1 MAGCP
6 IDGAVNHTVAHPGSI
21 KSQREGYDY
30 FSEQRLAVGT
40 STQNSQ
46 QQSAISPQ
54 LDLRMPAFFPVKT
67 ATFKLDEAR
76 AFRRLSFSVVEMAI
90 ITAVV
95 LRVYRALALALAGS
109 NVFLLGLSFAL
120 GFVVLFG
127 MVTLHLGNFTVR
139 RWLWRAPLF
148 ALIEAAAESL
158 TSLGLIALHREPL
171 GSARAIYADWPGIV
185 GNIFTWRVSSIVV
198 FAAILAA
205 VVTMTRAT

>member
-1 MAGCP
+1 
-6 IDGAVNHTVAHPGSI
+6 
-21 KSQREGYDY
+21 
-30 FSEQRLAVGT
+30 
-40 STQNSQ
+40 
-46 QQSAISPQ
+46 
-54 LDLRMPAFFPVKT
+54 MPAFFPVKT

-109 NVFLLGLSFAL
+109 NVFFLGLSFAL

-198 FAAILAA
+198 FAAVLAA
-205 VVTMTRAT
+205 VVTMTRATLGEESRDGATERTA

>member
-1 MAGCP
+1 
-6 IDGAVNHTVAHPGSI
+6 
-21 KSQREGYDY
+21 
-30 FSEQRLAVGT
+30 
-40 STQNSQ
+40 
-46 QQSAISPQ
+46 
-54 LDLRMPAFFPVKT
+54 MPAFFPVKT

-109 NVFLLGLSFAL
+109 NVFFLGLSFAL

-185 GNIFTWRVSSIVV
+185 GNIFTWRVSAIVV
-198 FAAILAA
+198 FAAVLAA
-205 VVTMTRAT
+205 VVIMTRVTLGEETRNGANETPA

>member
-1 MAGCP
+1 
-6 IDGAVNHTVAHPGSI
+6 
-21 KSQREGYDY
+21 
-30 FSEQRLAVGT
+30 
-40 STQNSQ
+40 
-46 QQSAISPQ
+46 
-54 LDLRMPAFFPVKT
+54 MPVFFPVRT
-67 ATFKLDEAR
+67 ASFKLDEAR

-90 ITAVV
+90 ITAVM

-109 NVFLLGLSFAL
+109 NVFFLGLSFAL

-148 ALIEAAAESL
+148 GLIEAAAESL
-158 TSLGLIALHREPL
+158 TSLGLIAIHREPL

-205 VVTMTRAT
+205 VVTMTRVTLGEEPAEGRGGERTA

>member
-1 MAGCP
+1 
-6 IDGAVNHTVAHPGSI
+6 
-21 KSQREGYDY
+21 
-30 FSEQRLAVGT
+30 
-40 STQNSQ
+40 
-46 QQSAISPQ
+46 
-54 LDLRMPAFFPVKT
+54 MPAFFPVKT

-109 NVFLLGLSFAL
+109 NVFFLGLSFAL

-171 GSARAIYADWPGIV
+171 GSARAIYADWPGMV

-198 FAAILAA
+198 FAAVLAA
-205 VVTMTRAT
+205 VVTMTRATLGEESRDGATERTA

>member
-1 MAGCP
+1 
-6 IDGAVNHTVAHPGSI
+6 
-21 KSQREGYDY
+21 
-30 FSEQRLAVGT
+30 
-40 STQNSQ
+40 
-46 QQSAISPQ
+46 
-54 LDLRMPAFFPVKT
+54 MPAFFPVKT

-95 LRVYRALALALAGS
+95 LRVYRALALSLAGS

-148 ALIEAAAESL
+148 AFIEAAAESL
-158 TSLGLIALHREPL
+158 TSLALIALHREPL

-185 GNIFTWRVSSIVV
+185 GNIFTWRVSAIVV
-198 FAAILAA
+198 FAAVLAA
-205 VVTMTRAT
+205 VVMMTRATLGDETEARQGTKTTA

>member
-1 MAGCP
+1 
-6 IDGAVNHTVAHPGSI
+6 
-21 KSQREGYDY
+21 
-30 FSEQRLAVGT
+30 
-40 STQNSQ
+40 
-46 QQSAISPQ
+46 
-54 LDLRMPAFFPVKT
+54 MPAFFPVKT

-76 AFRRLSFSVVEMAI
+76 AFRRLSYSVVEMAV

-95 LRVYRALALALAGS
+95 LRVYRALALALAGA
-109 NVFLLGLSFAL
+109 NVFALGLSFAI

-148 ALIEAAAESL
+148 ALIEASAESL

-185 GNIFTWRVSSIVV
+185 GSIFTWRLSAIVV
-198 FAAILAA
+198 FALILAG
-205 VVTMTRAT
+205 VVQMARVTLGEDTGEGTRAGKTTA

>member
-1 MAGCP
+1 
-6 IDGAVNHTVAHPGSI
+6 
-21 KSQREGYDY
+21 
-30 FSEQRLAVGT
+30 
-40 STQNSQ
+40 
-46 QQSAISPQ
+46 
-54 LDLRMPAFFPVKT
+54 MPAFFPVKT
-67 ATFKLDEAR
+67 ATFKLDDAR

-109 NVFLLGLSFAL
+109 NVFFLGLSFAL

-158 TSLGLIALHREPL
+158 TSLGLIAIHREPL

-185 GNIFTWRVSSIVV
+185 GNIFTWRVSAIVV
-198 FAAILAA
+198 FAAVLAA
-205 VVTMTRAT
+205 VVTMTRVTLGEEREPSPGTKTTA

>member
-1 MAGCP
+1 
-6 IDGAVNHTVAHPGSI
+6 
-21 KSQREGYDY
+21 
-30 FSEQRLAVGT
+30 
-40 STQNSQ
+40 
-46 QQSAISPQ
+46 
-54 LDLRMPAFFPVKT
+54 MPAFFPVKT

-109 NVFLLGLSFAL
+109 NVFFLGLSFAL

-198 FAAILAA
+198 FAAVLAA
-205 VVTMTRAT
+205 VVTMTRATLGEETERSQGTKTTA